1 MAVMDG
7 ESEMTKIW
15 GLVAE
20 LSDQLTRMRQ
30 CASQLHNQSIKAK
43 VSCGLTSGNCSQY
56 LIPQPK
62 SAALNSETGF
72 VLRRYVRIVSS
83 CII

>member
-43 VSCGLTSGNCSQY
+43 VSCKLTSGNCSQ
-56 LIPQPK
+56 
-62 SAALNSETGF
+62 
-72 VLRRYVRIVSS
+72 
-83 CII
+83 

>member
-15 GLVAE
+15 GVVVE

-30 CASQLHNQSIKAK
+30 YASQLHNQSIKVK
-43 VSCGLTSGNCSQY
+43 VC
-56 LIPQPK
+56 
-62 SAALNSETGF
+62 NSS
-72 VLRRYVRIVSS
+72 RYEELSVNPFNSKV
-83 CII
+83 CCFKF

>member
-15 GLVAE
+15 GVVVE

-30 CASQLHNQSIKAK
+30 YASQLHNQSIKVK
-43 VSCGLTSGNCSQY
+43 VC
-56 LIPQPK
+56 K
-62 SAALNSETGF
+62 SSPYEE
-72 VLRRYVRIVSS
+72 I
-83 CII
+83 